1 MIHAHK
7 YMKLCFRTSLK
18 ANYTSLDHT
27 RQISK
32 DMFSAWL
39 SFRQMHVLR
48 SFKDILRGTKGKP
61 MVKHSTTLNLYPG
74 PLKTG
79 FVSVMFIFQ
88 LEDTVDGRYP
98 APVCR

>member
-7 YMKLCFRTSLK
+7 YTILCFRTSIK

-39 SFRQMHVLR
+39 SFKQMPIPR
-48 SFKDILRGTKGKP
+48 SFKDILGAQK
-61 MVKHSTTLNLYPG
+61 
-74 PLKTG
+74 
-79 FVSVMFIFQ
+79 
-88 LEDTVDGRYP
+88 DTQW
-98 APVCR
+98 

>member
-7 YMKLCFRTSLK
+7 YMKLCFRTSIK

-39 SFRQMHVLR
+39 SFKQNARPEELQR
-48 SFKDILRGTKGKP
+48 YLRGTKGKP

-74 PLKTG
+74 APQDRFRFGHVHL
-79 FVSVMFIFQ
+79 
-88 LEDTVDGRYP
+88 P
-98 APVCR
+98 A